1 MITLEIKNMT
11 RMLPIS
17 LIILGG
23 ILLISGIIL
32 LVKSKSIKGESLTQV
47 IQAVKADGILTPKE
61 EKLIREVAISE
72 GKDAELAIRQIK
84 SELEESE
91 EDSETELID
100 VNQKAGLD
108 FEKFVVQKFDKKYF
122 DIRNWA
128 GDKFVEGRYADTTT
142 QPDIQLS
149 LKLRGASYP
158 FAVECKW
165 RSEPKGDFIRF
176 ANDGQL
182 ERYKAFAKKENY
194 PVFIVL
200 GIGGKASDPAKLY
213 IFPIQELNK
222 PFLHKSA
229 MGKYHM
235 KIDSDFFFDQES
247 KTLR

>member
-1 MITLEIKNMT
+1 
-11 RMLPIS
+11 MLPLS

-72 GKDAELAIRQIK
+72 GKDGDMTIAQIK
-84 SELEESE
+84 KELEDSG

-128 GDKFVEGRYADTTT
+128 GDKFVDGRYADTTT
-142 QPDIQLS
+142 QPDIQLL
-149 LKLRGASYP
+149 LKLRGASFP

-182 ERYKAFAKKENY
+182 ERYKAFAQQENY
-194 PVFIVL
+194 PVFIAL
-200 GIGGKASDPAKLY
+200 GVGGKASSPAELY
-213 IFPIQELNK
+213 ILPVQELNK
-222 PFLHKSA
+222 PVLHKSA
-229 MGKYHM
+229 LGKYRK

-247 KTLR
+247 GRLR